1 MPHFFVHGWK
11 TRLFQLTHHPAFLAR
26 LTAGIIGGGFLIACG
41 IVAIKGGTEAEGSRQ
56 HRLVEGLQGE
66 LDKVVNTPRK
76 LAGWLHHLTSELGTK
91 ARMLKQPRPSLD
103 EFQATGEVFGFQVR
117 EVIKRHLS
125 DAEVRARFDDYVLA
139 RLDAK
144 DPRGVKARKRLEA
157 AALTTPP
164 PAFANE
170 FLGDLL
176 AAEGENKEALQA
188 FRRESSGFADA
199 KRSRSRALRLAIAL
213 KDVPALREMLAN
225 PRVAEAMSPQDQD
238 EAGLLVGDWRL
249 VVKGFLRM
257 VGQHTR
263 PDVLVFAL
271 FAGALWYA
279 VFVRCGVRERWRWVR
294 PLPALLAGI
303 ASILPTMVLIH
314 WQEAATGLKENG
326 EFLHDLVFYV
336 TGVGLRE
343 ETAKLAL
350 FALFIPWLL
359 RHRTPGKALL
369 TGAFVGLGFALE
381 ENRSYFLMSGVA
393 NVAIGRLLTANFF
406 HAALTGLAGHALY
419 ELVRT
424 KFGSAQQFV
433 VTFVG
438 VVLAHGLYDWV
449 QAAGSSLAAVGDI
462 SFFAVV
468 ILAVIAQQFFDRLAG
483 LIQPQRAA
491 VSLLSLFLVGLAIL
505 VAAGFIIAGGESGNM
520 AAVSAVGV
528 DALSLVPIT
537 VFYVRKFGHL

>member
-1 MPHFFVHGWK
+1 MSHFFVHGWK

-41 IVAIKGGTEAEGSRQ
+41 IVAIKGGTEAGGSRQ
-56 HRLVEGLQGE
+56 HRLVESLQDE
-66 LDKVVNTPRK
+66 LDKVVTTPRK
-76 LAGWLHHLTSELGTK
+76 LAGWLHSLTGELGTK
-91 ARMLKQPRPSLD
+91 ARMLKEPRPSLD
-103 EFQATGEVFGFQVR
+103 DFQATGEVFGFQVR
-117 EVIKRHLS
+117 DVIKRQIS
-125 DAEVRARFDDYVLA
+125 DAEMRARFDDYVLA

-144 DPRGVKARKRLEA
+144 DPRGLKARQRLEA
-157 AALTTPP
+157 AALTTTP

-188 FRRESSGFADA
+188 FQRESGFADA

-213 KDVPALREMLAN
+213 KDLPALREMLAN
-225 PRVAEAMSPQDQD
+225 PRVADAMSPQDQD

-257 VGQHTR
+257 VGQHAR

-303 ASILPTMVLIH
+303 ASILPTLVLIH
-314 WQEAATGLKENG
+314 WQEAATGLSENG

-419 ELVRT
+419 EVVRT